1 MIDSISTA
9 NASRYAREM
18 IDDTATSAPLGAFA
32 NIELRHLSAL
42 DAVALEGTFGRAAER
57 LGYTQSAVSQQ
68 ISALEKAIG
77 GAVFDRPGGPRPVQI
92 TPLGKLVLS
101 HARDLLAR
109 ASLTADAIE
118 RFKTGAAGRIDIGT
132 FQSVS
137 AVLLPAIVQRL
148 REEFPSA
155 DIRLFEDETTMM
167 PKLLNNDLDAAF
179 VVAPT
184 RSDVETVKLLDD
196 PYLLI
201 ARRGEFPRGP
211 VRLETL
217 DDLQMVSYPPTCDLN
232 HIETELQSFG
242 VRPVNVFQSSDNGT
256 VLAMVRAG
264 MGPAITTL
272 LCVDI
277 EPDDAL
283 LEMHALE
290 PALQPREISLAWLP
304 NRTLSPIA
312 ERFIDVSI
320 EVTGELAPREAE
332 YFSLAS

>member
-1 MIDSISTA
+1 MLESV
-9 NASRYAREM
+9 NAGVS
-18 IDDTATSAPLGAFA
+18 LGAFS
-32 NIELRHLSAL
+32 NVELRHLSAL
-42 DAVALEGTFGRAAER
+42 DAVAREGTFGRAAER

-77 GAVFDRPGGPRPVQI
+77 GSVFDRPGGPRPVRL

-101 HARDLLAR
+101 HARDILAR
-109 ASLTADAIE
+109 ASLTAEAIE
-118 RFKTGAAGRIDIGT
+118 RFMSGEAGRVDIGT

-148 REEFPSA
+148 RDDYPTA
-155 DIRLFEDETTMM
+155 DIRLFEDETTTM
-167 PKLLNNDLDAAF
+167 PRLLANELDAVF
-179 VVAPT
+179 TVTPT
-184 RSDVETVKLLDD
+184 RSDVELVKLLDD

-201 ARRGEFPRGP
+201 ARRGEFPKGP
-211 VRLETL
+211 VRIEDL
-217 DDLQMVSYPPTCDLN
+217 DGLQMVAYPPTCDLN
-232 HIETELQSFG
+232 HIESGLQSFG

-277 EPDDAL
+277 EPDDPL

-290 PALQPREISLAWLP
+290 PALPPREISLAWLP

-312 ERFIDVSI
+312 ERFIALSI
-320 EVTGELAPREAE
+320 EVTAELAPREAE

>member
-1 MIDSISTA
+1 MVDA
-9 NASRYAREM
+9 A
-18 IDDTATSAPLGAFA
+18 ATGTSLGVFS
-32 NIELRHLSAL
+32 NVELRHLSAL
-42 DAVALEGTFGRAAER
+42 DAVALEGTFGRAADR

-77 GAVFDRPGGPRPVQI
+77 GSVFDRPGGPRPVQL
-92 TPLGKLVLS
+92 TPLGKLVLT
-101 HARDLLAR
+101 HAREILAR
-109 ASLTADAIE
+109 ASLSADAIE
-118 RFKTGAAGRIDIGT
+118 RFKSGDAGRIDVGT

-148 REEFPSA
+148 REDYPTA
-155 DIRLFEDETTMM
+155 DIRLSEDESLMV
-167 PKLLNNDLDAAF
+167 PKLLANELDAIF
-179 VVAPT
+179 TVTPT
-184 RSDVETVKLLDD
+184 RGDLETVKLLDD

-201 ARRGEFPRGP
+201 ARRGEFPKGP
-211 VRLETL
+211 VPLEAL
-217 DDLQMVSYPPTCDLN
+217 DGLQMVAYPPTCDLN

-264 MGPAITTL
+264 MGPAIITL

-277 EPDDAL
+277 EPDDPL

-290 PALQPREISLAWLP
+290 PALPPREISLAWLP

-312 ERFIDVSI
+312 ERFIAVSI
-320 EVTGELAPREAE
+320 EATRELAPREAE

>member
-1 MIDSISTA
+1 MIETV
-9 NASRYAREM
+9 ASGA
-18 IDDTATSAPLGAFA
+18 ALGSFS
-32 NIELRHLSAL
+32 NVELRHLSAL

-77 GAVFDRPGGPRPVQI
+77 GSVFDRPGGPRPVRL
-92 TPLGKLVLS
+92 TPLGKLVLG
-101 HARDLLAR
+101 HARDILAR

-118 RFKTGAAGRIDIGT
+118 RFKSGEAGRIDIGT

-148 REEFPSA
+148 REDYPTA

-167 PKLLNNDLDAAF
+167 PKLLTNDLDAIF
-179 VVAPT
+179 TVAPT

-201 ARRGEFPRGP
+201 SRRGEFPRGP
-211 VRLETL
+211 VRLEDL
-217 DDLQMVSYPPTCDLN
+217 DSLQMVAYPPTCDLN
-232 HIETELQSFG
+232 HIDNELQAFG

-277 EPDDAL
+277 EPDDPL

-312 ERFIDVSI
+312 ERFIAVAV
-320 EVTGELAPREAE
+320 EVTSELAPREAE